1 MIPDFSYGRA
11 GHLNAKRIN
20 RRVERR
26 MRAIFGSW
34 LDKQHAGLLTE
45 NKLLLQARGLHAEKL
60 IHRHAEESR
69 LLACVTCSDAAAEAM
84 GARAFLGAKAC
95 HMAELEQLK
104 QALLLRQR
112 TKRIQ

>member
-26 MRAIFGSW
+26 MRAIFGCE
-34 LDKQHAGLLTE
+34 LDKHAGLLTE

-84 GARAFLGAKAC
+84 GARAFFGAKAC

-112 TKRIQ
+112 TKRLQ